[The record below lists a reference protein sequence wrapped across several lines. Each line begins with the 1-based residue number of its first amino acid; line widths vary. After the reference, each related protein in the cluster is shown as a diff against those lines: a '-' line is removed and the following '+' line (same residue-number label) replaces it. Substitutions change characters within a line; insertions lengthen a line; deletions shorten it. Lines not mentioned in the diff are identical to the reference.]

1 MASDMAKSTLMIAF
15 KKITTSP
22 DLTFDVMVC
31 GAEDA
36 PLVLLLHGFA
46 ESFSMWRS
54 QMPKLAT
61 MGYRSVAP
69 SQRGYS
75 AGARPDTR
83 EPSGYSFDHLM
94 TDALSIAAACGRATG
109 RFHVVGHDWGGSI
122 AWGIADRYPERVA
135 SLTVLSRPHPNAFN
149 RALAAPDGE
158 QKRRSSHHWWFLEAD
173 ATARIL
179 ADDARWLRERLK
191 ANKVSEA
198 AIAEYIGVLGNP
210 ATMEAALTWYRA
222 RGAIRAPIGVIRVPT
237 LFIWGDADDTVGR
250 MAAEGTGEFV
260 ASAYRFVELPGV
272 GHFAVDQAPDQ
283 IIALL
288 LDHLAAHPA

>member
-1 MASDMAKSTLMIAF
+1 MITF
-15 KKITTSP
+15 KKITTFP
-22 DLTFDVMVC
+22 DLTFDVMTC

-46 ESFSMWRS
+46 ETFHMWRS
-54 QMPKLAT
+54 QMPRLAAA
-61 MGYRSVAP
+61 GYRPVAP

-75 AGARPDTR
+75 AGARPNTR
-83 EPSGYSFDHLM
+83 EPAAYGFDHLM
-94 TDALSIAAACGRATG
+94 TDALAIAAACGSATG

-122 AWGIADRYPERVA
+122 AWGIADRCPERVA
-135 SLTVLSRPHPNAFN
+135 SLTVLSRPHPNALN
-149 RALAAPDGE
+149 RALAAPDGQ

-191 ANKVSEA
+191 MNQVPEA
-198 AIAEYIGVLGNP
+198 AIAEYVEVLGNP

-222 RGAIRAPIGVIRVPT
+222 RGAIRAPIGVIKVPT
-237 LFIWGDADDTVGR
+237 LFIWGNADDTVGR
-250 MAAEGTGEFV
+250 MAAEGTREFV

-283 IIALL
+283 ITALL
-288 LDHLAAHPA
+288 LGHLAAHPA

>member
-1 MASDMAKSTLMIAF
+1 MSTF
-15 KKITTSP
+15 KKITMSS
-22 DLTFDVMVC
+22 DLTFDVKIC
-31 GAEDA
+31 GAEDGT
-36 PLVLLLHGFA
+36 LVLLLHGFA
-46 ESFSMWRS
+46 ETFHMWRS
-54 QMPKLAT
+54 QMPKLAAA
-61 MGYRSVAP
+61 GYRPIAP

-75 AGARPDTR
+75 ADARPDTR
-83 EPSGYSFDHLM
+83 EPAGYSFDHLI
-94 TDALSIAAACGRATG
+94 TDALSIAAACGGATG

-122 AWGIADRYPERVA
+122 AWALADRYPERIA

-191 ANKVSEA
+191 ANKVPEA
-198 AIAEYIGVLGNP
+198 AIVEYVGVLGNP

-222 RGAIRAPIGVIRVPT
+222 RGAIRAPIGVIKVPT

-250 MAAEGTGEFV
+250 MAAEGTREFV
-260 ASAYRFVELPGV
+260 AAPYQFVELPGV
-272 GHFAVDQAPDQ
+272 GHFAADQEPEQ
-283 IIALL
+283 VTALL
-288 LDHLAAHPA
+288 LGHLAAHPA

>member
-1 MASDMAKSTLMIAF
+1 
-15 KKITTSP
+15 
-22 DLTFDVMVC
+22 
-31 GAEDA
+31 
-36 PLVLLLHGFA
+36 
-46 ESFSMWRS
+46 MWRS
-54 QMPKLAT
+54 QAPKLAT
-61 MGYRSVAP
+61 MGYRAIAP

-75 AGARPDTR
+75 AAARPDTR
-83 EPSGYSFDHLM
+83 DPSGYSFDHLVN
-94 TDALSIAAACGRATG
+94 DALSIVAACGRATS

-191 ANKVSEA
+191 ANKVPEA
-198 AIAEYIGVLGNP
+198 AIAEYIGLLGNP
-210 ATMEAALTWYRA
+210 AAMEAALTWYRA
-222 RGAIRAPIGVIRVPT
+222 RGAIRAPIGVINVPT
-237 LFIWGDADDTVGR
+237 LFIWGNADDTVGR
-250 MAAEGTGEFV
+250 MAAEGTREFV

-272 GHFAVDQAPDQ
+272 GHFAVDQTPDQ
-283 IIALL
+283 ITALL